1 MKRGRPFSSIIRQNL
16 IEILNLAGKAYGYQ
30 LHKIYIELFPPVT
43 REVVYYNL
51 KIGVRLGEFEIAEIK
66 QEKGDYSW
74 GGTVEKIYYSLG
86 PKAIPKGEERVRNW
100 FESRKK

>member
-74 GGTVEKIYYSLG
+74 GGKEKKIYYPLG
-86 PKAIPKGEERVRNW
+86 PKEIQKEEERERN
-100 FESRKK
+100 FFRPK